1 MNLFSSMQRRNFLQT
16 IAATPAL
23 IPSLSNRNKP
33 TLKPPRLKAG
43 DTVGLVCPAAPAY
56 SKQTVQ
62 VIVESMQALGF
73 KVKFGKRMWERY
85 GYLAGKDADR
95 AADLNDMF
103 ADSSVQAIVCVHGGW
118 GCARLLPLLDYDTI
132 KKNPKVLLG
141 YSDVTALLLGIY
153 SQTGLVT
160 FHGPVGAVSWNEFTV
175 GYLKKVLIEGEAVRY
190 ENPKVVGDNLTQV
203 ADRIDTIVAGKAKG
217 RLLGG
222 NLTVL
227 SHLLGSPYVPD
238 WKGSL
243 FFCEDVDE
251 APYRVDRMLT
261 QLKLSGIFDEMSGFI
276 FGKCTECEPGN
287 GSYGSLTLEDL
298 WSDHLQ
304 PAQKPAFSGSMI
316 GHIRQKFT
324 IPVGIE
330 AEIDAT
336 TGVIQFLEKAV
347 V

>member
-1 MNLFSSMQRRNFLQT
+1 MQRRNFLQT

-33 TLKPPRLKAG
+33 TLKPARLKAG

-103 ADSSVQAIVCVHGGW
+103 ADPSVQAIICVHGGW

-330 AEIDAT
+330 AEMDAV

>member
-1 MNLFSSMQRRNFLQT
+1 MQRRNFLQT
-16 IAATPAL
+16 LATTPAL
-23 IPSLSNRNKP
+23 VPSLSTRNQPTIKP
-33 TLKPPRLKAG
+33 ARLKTG

-56 SKQTVQ
+56 SKQAVQ
-62 VIVESMQALGF
+62 VLVESMQALGF
-73 KVKFGKRMWERY
+73 KVKLGKRMWERY
-85 GYLAGKDADR
+85 GYLAGKDTDR
-95 AADLNDMF
+95 AADLNEMF

-175 GYLKKVLIEGEAVRY
+175 GYLRKVLMEGETVRY

-203 ADRIDTIVAGKAKG
+203 ADRIDTIVGGSAKG

-227 SHLLGSPYVPD
+227 SHLLGTPYVPD

-243 FFCEDVDE
+243 FFCEDIDE

-261 QLKLSGIFDEMSGFI
+261 QLKLSGIFNDMNGFI
-276 FGKCTECEPGN
+276 FGKCSECEPSN
-287 GSYGSLTLEDL
+287 ESYGSLTLEDL
-298 WSDHLQ
+298 WVDHIQ

-324 IPVGIE
+324 IPIGIE
-330 AEIDAT
+330 AQIDAS

-347 V
+347 M

>member
-1 MNLFSSMQRRNFLQT
+1 MQRRNFLQT

-23 IPSLSNRNKP
+23 IPSLSSRNKP
-33 TLKPPRLKAG
+33 TLKPARLKAG

-73 KVKFGKRMWERY
+73 KIKFGKRMWERY

-95 AADLNDMF
+95 AADINDMF
-103 ADSSVQAIVCVHGGW
+103 ADPSVQAIICVHGGW

-261 QLKLSGIFDEMSGFI
+261 QLKLSGVFEDMNGFI
-276 FGKCTECEPGN
+276 FGKCSECEPGN

-298 WSDHLQ
+298 WLDHIQ

-330 AEIDAT
+330 AEIDAA